1 MKGGACGGNVRGRP
15 DGDAGW
21 LSWNDPTPARSLDVY
36 AKSGD
41 ALRAFAAG
49 DDALD
54 RYVVSAVA
62 ATEPYLTPRVEASR
76 AMDLY
81 LSGRTPADLQRL
93 RAEMLATTKQDLAAF
108 AKRLDALAR
117 DAAVCV
123 LAGPQQLEACTNQL
137 DAVES
142 VVQTR
147 E

>member
-1 MKGGACGGNVRGRP
+1 M
-15 DGDAGW
+15 
-21 LSWNDPTPARSLDVY
+21 
-36 AKSGD
+36 
-41 ALRAFAAG
+41 
-49 DDALD
+49 
-54 RYVVSAVA
+54 
-62 ATEPYLTPRVEASR
+62 
-76 AMDLY
+76 
-81 LSGRTPADLQRL
+81 SGRTPADLQRL

-123 LAGPQQLEACTNQL
+123 LAGPQQLEACTNRL

>member
-1 MKGGACGGNVRGRP
+1 MAP
-15 DGDAGW
+15 
-21 LSWNDPTPARSLDVY
+21 S
-36 AKSGD
+36 
-41 ALRAFAAG
+41 
-49 DDALD
+49 
-54 RYVVSAVA
+54 
-62 ATEPYLTPRVEASR
+62 PRVEASR

-123 LAGPQQLEACTNQL
+123 LAGPQQLEACTNRL